1 MSTLGSPPTC
11 SGYGARA
18 NRDDRDNVQLLTRE
32 PRPRTDAATPDGD
45 LDEIFVKTLEMLSRT
60 SEGIEILAERKASV
74 VFADPDMLLA
84 VELQKTQGGLR
95 SFAQIQDW

>member
-1 MSTLGSPPTC
+1 M
-11 SGYGARA
+11 
-18 NRDDRDNVQLLTRE
+18 
-32 PRPRTDAATPDGD
+32 
-45 LDEIFVKTLEMLSRT
+45 KTLEMLSRT